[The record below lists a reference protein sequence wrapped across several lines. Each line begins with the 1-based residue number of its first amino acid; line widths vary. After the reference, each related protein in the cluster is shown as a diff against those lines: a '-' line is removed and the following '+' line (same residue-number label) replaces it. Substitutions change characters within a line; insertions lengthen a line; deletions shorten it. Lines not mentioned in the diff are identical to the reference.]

1 LIASSD
7 QSQVIGHTANDAV
20 VVQDS
25 KEKNKGERKMND
37 IQKQYASANSLIIDL
52 KEVASMQWIVIP
64 DELDENRVISVRFYL
79 RGHGQ
84 YFNRRVSRKNLKELI
99 RRYKSVNT
107 DVLCMGEDE

>member
-1 LIASSD
+1 
-7 QSQVIGHTANDAV
+7 VEEG
-20 VVQDS
+20 
-25 KEKNKGERKMND
+25 GRGMND

-64 DELDENRVISVRFYL
+64 DELDDNRVISVRFYL

-84 YFNRRVSRKNLKELI
+84 YFNRRTSRKNLKELI

-107 DVLCMGEDE
+107 DVLCMGEEDEE

>member
-1 LIASSD
+1 ML
-7 QSQVIGHTANDAV
+7 H
-20 VVQDS
+20 VQGS
-25 KEKNKGERKMND
+25 EEKNKGERKMNE

-52 KEVASMQWIVIP
+52 KEVASIQWIVIP
-64 DELDENRVISVRFYL
+64 DELDDNRVISVRFYL

-84 YFNRRVSRKNLKELI
+84 YFNRRTSRRHLKELI

>member
-1 LIASSD
+1 MIASSD

-25 KEKNKGERKMND
+25 KEKNEGERIMNE
-37 IQKQYASANSLIIDL
+37 IQKQYASANSLVIDL
-52 KEVASMQWIVIP
+52 KEVASIQWIVIH
-64 DELDENRVISVRFYL
+64 DELDDNRVISVRFYL
-79 RGHGQ
+79 RGHSQ
-84 YFNRRVSRKNLKELI
+84 YFNRRTSRRNLKELI